1 MNMAGLLSK
10 KEGGGAP
17 QSVKHPTLD
26 LSSGLDLRV
35 VESRPHMGFHAGCG
49 AHIHICFFLFS
60 PQLKIPGIHYS
71 AIAGE

>member
-35 VESRPHMGFHAGCG
+35 RSSSPSLRCMLNVEPTKTRKEGVGR
-49 AHIHICFFLFS
+49 
-60 PQLKIPGIHYS
+60 
-71 AIAGE
+71 

>member
-1 MNMAGLLSK
+1 MAGLLSK

-35 VESRPHMGFHAGCG
+35 MSSNPTLGSTWGMEPT
-49 AHIHICFFLFS
+49 
-60 PQLKIPGIHYS
+60 
-71 AIAGE
+71 